1 VKVHCDEGVANH
13 IGPKPCAGAREGVG
27 EASAGE
33 RIGQPLSR
41 ERSLNRMPTPFMER
55 KATQAGAS
63 LRVPAR
69 SGVVRDPG
77 MCGSSLYGN
86 REISGLAIDP
96 KHRGWMVRNGK
107 ARSRS
112 R

>member
-1 VKVHCDEGVANH
+1 MQVRYDEGVAIR
-13 IGPKPCAGAREGVG
+13 IGPEPCADIREGAG

-41 ERSLNRMPTPFMER
+41 ESHLSRTPTSLIRR
-55 KATQAGAS
+55 KATRRGAS
-63 LRVPAR
+63 LRAPR
-69 SGVVRDPG
+69 GSGVVGDPG
-77 MCGSSLYGN
+77 MCGRSLHGN
-86 REISGLAIDP
+86 REISRLTGDTVSLARI
-96 KHRGWMVRNGK
+96 GK